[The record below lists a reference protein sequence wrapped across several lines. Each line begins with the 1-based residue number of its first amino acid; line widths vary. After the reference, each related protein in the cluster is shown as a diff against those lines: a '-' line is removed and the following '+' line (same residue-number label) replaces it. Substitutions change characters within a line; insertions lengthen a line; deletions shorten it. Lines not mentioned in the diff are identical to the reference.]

1 MLSTSTKLSAL
12 GNWIK
17 VKVKDLLPY
26 FCGIP
31 VAYTYLNIQQI
42 FI

>member
-12 GNWIK
+12 RNWI
-17 VKVKDLLPY
+17 KVKDLLPY
-26 FCGIP
+26 FLGIP